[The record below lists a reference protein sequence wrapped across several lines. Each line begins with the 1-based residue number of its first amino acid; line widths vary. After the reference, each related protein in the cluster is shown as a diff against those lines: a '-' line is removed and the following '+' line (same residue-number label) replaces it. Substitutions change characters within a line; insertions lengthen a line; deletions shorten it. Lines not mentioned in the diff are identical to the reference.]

1 VFWYLFKKT
10 MKSQKSL
17 SVLGTLYLVLFLT
30 GCASLPK
37 KELLS
42 TYHLNGTTY
51 LPLISLCDA
60 KGVSWD
66 YDITT
71 RIVYLSTDTHKLNL
85 MVGDRL
91 VLADGVAKNL
101 KYPVD
106 IYQGIMVVPSRFKEE
121 IFDAIFKE
129 IPVSPATQPALRIKK
144 VVIDAGHGGTDPG
157 ATGRTGTKEKYITLD
172 LAKRLSSMLAAD
184 GIEIVMTRSSD
195 KFIPLEQRAEIA
207 NDSGAELFISIHAN
221 ANRVKSMNG
230 FEVYY
235 IIPDADDSKRASYSA
250 THASL
255 DLDKGC
261 FASDSLTLKTI
272 LWDMIYT
279 NSRAESIRLASFI
292 DRTIARN
299 LNIKILGVK
308 GANFHVLRGTRMPAI
323 LIEVGFLSNYDEERR
338 LKNSYYRQQI
348 ANAIAE
354 GIEGYA
360 RDMHLAQL
368 PR

>member
-1 VFWYLFKKT
+1 MKKRN
-10 MKSQKSL
+10 KQKNIIL
-17 SVLGTLYLVLFLT
+17 AFLLVIFLT

-37 KELLS
+37 KELLP

-71 RIVYLSTDTHKLNL
+71 RRVYLSRDTHKLNL

-91 VLADGVAKNL
+91 VLVDGVARNL
-101 KYPVD
+101 NHPVD
-106 IYQGIMVVPSRFKEE
+106 IYQGIVVVPSRFKEE
-121 IFDAIFKE
+121 IFDSIFKE
-129 IPVSPATQPALRIKK
+129 IPASPATLPALRIKK

-157 ATGRTGTKEKYITLD
+157 AIGRTGTKEKYITLD
-172 LAKRLSSMLAAD
+172 LAKRLSSLLATD
-184 GIEIVMTRSSD
+184 GIEIVMTRSND
-195 KFIPLEQRAEIA
+195 KFITLEQRAEIA

-235 IIPDADDSKRASYSA
+235 ITPDADDSKRAAYSA
-250 THASL
+250 TYATL

-292 DRTIARN
+292 DRIIERN

-308 GANFHVLRGTRMPAI
+308 GANFHVLRGTRMPAV

-348 ANAIAE
+348 ANALAE

-368 PR
+368 PK

>member
-1 VFWYLFKKT
+1 MKKRNN
-10 MKSQKSL
+10 QKNIILASL
-17 SVLGTLYLVLFLT
+17 LVIFLA
-30 GCASLPK
+30 GCASVPR
-37 KELLS
+37 KELLLLP

-51 LPLISLCDA
+51 LSLISLCDA

-71 RIVYLSTDTHKLNL
+71 RIVALSTDTHKLNL

-91 VLADGVAKNL
+91 VLADGVARDLNH
-101 KYPVD
+101 PVD
-106 IYQGIMVVPSRFKEE
+106 IYQGIVVVPSRFKEE

-129 IPVSPATQPALRIKK
+129 IPASPANLPALRIKK

-157 ATGRTGTKEKYITLD
+157 AIGRTGTKEKYITLD
-172 LAKRLSSMLAAD
+172 LAKRLSSLLASD

-235 IIPDADDSKRASYSA
+235 ITPDADDSKRAAYSA
-250 THASL
+250 TYATL

-261 FASDSLTLKTI
+261 FASDSLILKTI

-292 DRTIARN
+292 DRGIERN
-299 LNIKILGVK
+299 LNIKILGIK
-308 GANFHVLRGTRMPAI
+308 GANFHVLRGARMPAV
-323 LIEVGFLSNYDEERR
+323 LIEVGFLSNYDEECR

-348 ANAIAE
+348 ANAIAQ

-360 RDMHLAQL
+360 RDIHLAGL
-368 PR
+368 SR